1 MLKAIYENEDYSK
14 KGCLFIL
21 KFHAANM
28 VNKATKKKSGTEKW
42 CESLALDC

>member
-28 VNKATKKKSGTEKW
+28 VNKATKKKIRNRKMV
-42 CESLALDC
+42 